1 MGLIT
6 RQSNHNNMNTAV
18 VFLALVGCA
27 LSQAPEPVQDTP
39 EVAAAKAHFFHLYNH
54 AAHAAAVAP
63 DYDVYGNHGY
73 AHLGYAHLGFPYA
86 GYGHHAYA
94 GFPYAHHGF
103 PYAHHAAYVP
113 QDTPEVHAAKIAHFA
128 AHDKALAAAADH
140 RRKREAGRP
149 HYKHHAHHAHHS
161 KSYHGHRHH

>member
-63 DYDVYGNHGY
+63 DYDIYGNHGYAHHGY
-73 AHLGYAHLGFPYA
+73 AHLGYAP
-86 GYGHHAYA
+86 
-94 GFPYAHHGF
+94 HGF

-113 QDTPEVHAAKIAHFA
+113 QDTPAVHAAKIAHFA
-128 AHDKALAAAADH
+128 AVDKALAAAADH
-140 RRKREAGRP
+140 RRKREAGHP
-149 HYKHHAHHAHHS
+149 HHKHHAHHSHHS
-161 KSYHGHRHH
+161 HSHKSYHRHH

>member
-73 AHLGYAHLGFPYA
+73 AHLGYNHLGYNHGYNHLGYAHLDSHTPDTDTTLTL
-86 GYGHHAYA
+86 HSHTLTTDSHT
-94 GFPYAHHGF
+94 PTTPPTSHKT
-103 PYAHHAAYVP
+103 P
-113 QDTPEVHAAKIAHFA
+113 QRSTP
-128 AHDKALAAAADH
+128 L
-140 RRKREAGRP
+140 RSLTSLLMTRLWPPLPTTGGRGKP
-149 HYKHHAHHAHHS
+149 
-161 KSYHGHRHH
+161 

>member
-54 AAHAAAVAP
+54 AAHAAAVAQTMMST
-63 DYDVYGNHGY
+63 VTM
-73 AHLGYAHLGFPYA
+73 
-86 GYGHHAYA
+86 
-94 GFPYAHHGF
+94 
-103 PYAHHAAYVP
+103 
-113 QDTPEVHAAKIAHFA
+113 DTPTSDITTSDTTTDTTTSDMPTLDSHTP
-128 AHDKALAAAADH
+128 D
-140 RRKREAGRP
+140 
-149 HYKHHAHHAHHS
+149 
-161 KSYHGHRHH
+161 

>member
-1 MGLIT
+1 
-6 RQSNHNNMNTAV
+6 MNTAV

-39 EVAAAKAHFFHLYNH
+39 EVAAAKAHFFDLYNH

-63 DYDVYGNHGY
+63 DSDYYGN
-73 AHLGYAHLGFPYA
+73 HLGYAHYGYTHLGFTYA

-94 GFPYAHHGF
+94 AFPYAHHGF

-140 RRKREAGRP
+140 RRKREAG
-149 HYKHHAHHAHHS
+149 
-161 KSYHGHRHH
+161 